1 MYDDIYKSIDE
12 YYREATECDIDHV
25 VDHITDQIM
34 LEVKREKV
42 RKAIYEKLT
51 NLHAQ
56 KGDRVILQYDL
67 VVDVDT
73 VIDERFNP
81 KNDTH

>member
-1 MYDDIYKSIDE
+1 
-12 YYREATECDIDHV
+12 
-25 VDHITDQIM
+25 M